1 MNLTPRTL
9 SLLVVGSL
17 GLGVAGWALSAG
29 AEPPSTPPEP
39 LGLAAPGRVE
49 PIGEERELG
58 PQVPGLLAK
67 VHVDENDR
75 VEVGQILAELDRADL
90 EAERAAA
97 VANLSLRRAERQRLI
112 NGARPEERQAGV
124 ARLSAADAAL
134 ALAEKEHGRNLKLWQ
149 DSVLTEA
156 EHDRSRAALEAAK
169 ARQKEAQEQLRL
181 LEAPARADEL
191 AMADAQLAV
200 GEARLLAVEAA
211 LAKTYVKAPIA
222 GTILKR
228 HRRAGETVSTQPP
241 TPLFVI
247 GDLSRRAVRAEV
259 DELDVARIHLG
270 DTVEVVA
277 DAYGPRR
284 FQGKVVRVGQ
294 RVGGKSVHT
303 DRPDERQDR
312 KVLEVLI
319 ELEPNSELP
328 IGLRVDVFA
337 QATR

>member
-9 SLLVVGSL
+9 SLLVVSSL

-29 AEPPSTPPEP
+29 AEPPPAAPAP

-58 PQVPGLLAK
+58 PQIPGLLSK

-75 VEVGQILAELDRADL
+75 VEAGQILAELDRADL

-97 VANLSLRRAERQRLI
+97 VANLNLRRAERQRLI
-112 NGARPEERQAGV
+112 NGARAEERQAGV
-124 ARLSAADAAL
+124 ARLSAAQAAL
-134 ALAEKEHGRNLKLWQ
+134 VLAEREHGRNLKLWQ

-169 ARQKEAQEQLRL
+169 ARQKEAEEQLRL

-259 DELDVARIHLG
+259 DELDVARIKLG
-270 DTVEVVA
+270 DAVEVAA
-277 DAYGPRR
+277 DAYGSRR
-284 FQGKVVRVGQ
+284 FTGKVIRVGQ

-319 ELEPNSELP
+319 ELEPNSDLP

-337 QATR
+337 QPAR

>member
-1 MNLTPRTL
+1 MNLSPRTL
-9 SLLVVGSL
+9 LLSLVGLL
-17 GLGVAGWALSAG
+17 GLGVAGWGLQAE
-29 AEPPSTPPEP
+29 AEPAPPTAAP

-75 VEVGQILAELDRADL
+75 VEAGQILAELDRADL

-97 VANLSLRRAERQRLI
+97 LANLTLRKAERQRLI
-112 NGARPEERQAGV
+112 NGARAEERQAGA
-124 ARLSAADAAL
+124 ARLSAAESAL
-134 ALAEKEHGRNLKLWQ
+134 ALAEKEHRRNLQLWQ

-156 EHDRSRAALEAAK
+156 EHDRSQAALDAAK
-169 ARQKEAQEQLRL
+169 ARHQEAHEQLRL

-200 GEARLLAVEAA
+200 GEARLLSVEAA

-259 DELDVARIHLG
+259 DELDVARIKLG
-270 DTVEVVA
+270 DVVKVAA

-284 FQGKVVRVGQ
+284 FAGKVIRVGQ
-294 RVGGKSVHT
+294 RVGGKSVYT
-303 DRPDERQDR
+303 DRPAERQDR

-319 ELEPNSELP
+319 ELEPNSDLP

-337 QATR
+337 QDSR